1 MRSQVPSKGVNWLCY
16 PVSDISKEDVTLRV
30 RSFKIRVLV
39 HLELLKRKMTR
50 FFETSGATCPATQ
63 LSLLCVHSFCI
74 VLCCVLLM
82 YVFICFLFV
91 YKITRHCH
99 QVETQLHLISHRITK
114 GKEVKFALEQSM
126 KAQVGA
132 EL

>member
-1 MRSQVPSKGVNWLCY
+1 VRSLVPSKGVNWLCY

-39 HLELLKRKMTR
+39 RRELLKRKMTR
-50 FFETSGATCPATQ
+50 FFETSGATCQATQ
-63 LSLLCVHSFCI
+63 LSVLCVHSFYI
-74 VLCCVLLM
+74 VLCCVSLHVCV
-82 YVFICFLFV
+82 YFLSVCMHV
-91 YKITRHCH
+91 YSP
-99 QVETQLHLISHRITK
+99 LHLISHRITK

-126 KAQVGA
+126 KAQGGA